1 MPRRNG
7 QGSRQARRM
16 AAERGRGQRRE
27 RRGADAGVSAGE
39 EVHGVRGVSVQVRG
53 RRGGSG
59 QGQGKGKARARA
71 KEPANAQN
79 LFQNLYKKNKK
90 FFIKRLTSKKSG
102 GIILAE
108 IERECQHL

>member
-7 QGSRQARRM
+7 RGSRQAQRT
-16 AAERGRGQRRE
+16 AAERGRGQRRGRGE
-27 RRGADAGVSAGE
+27 RRLSAGKNE
-39 EVHGVRGVSVQVRG
+39 
-53 RRGGSG
+53 
-59 QGQGKGKARARA
+59 GKARARA
-71 KEPANAQN
+71 KAAANAQN
-79 LFQNLYKKNKK
+79 LFQNLYKNNKK

>member
-16 AAERGRGQRRE
+16 AAERGRGERRGERRLSAGKNVGGRRGRRE
-27 RRGADAGVSAGE
+27 RRLSAGKNVGE
-39 EVHGVRGVSVQVRG
+39 ARVRG
-53 RRGGSG
+53 
-59 QGQGKGKARARA
+59 KAP
-71 KEPANAQN
+71 ENAQN
-79 LFQNLYKKNKK
+79 LFQNLYKNNKK

>member
-16 AAERGRGQRRE
+16 AAERGRGERRGERRLSAGKNVGGRRGRRE
-27 RRGADAGVSAGE
+27 RRLSAGKNVGE
-39 EVHGVRGVSVQVRG
+39 
-53 RRGGSG
+53 
-59 QGQGKGKARARA
+59 ARARA
-71 KEPANAQN
+71 KEPVNAQN
-79 LFQNLYKKNKK
+79 LFQNLYKNNKK

>member
-7 QGSRQARRM
+7 QGSRQARRT
-16 AAERGRGQRRE
+16 AAERGRRE
-27 RRGADAGVSAGE
+27 RRLSAGKNVGE
-39 EVHGVRGVSVQVRG
+39 
-53 RRGGSG
+53 
-59 QGQGKGKARARA
+59 ARARA
-71 KEPANAQN
+71 KEPVNAQN
-79 LFQNLYKKNKK
+79 LFQNLYKNNKK

>member
-16 AAERGRGQRRE
+16 AAERGRGERRLSAGKNVGGRRGRRE
-27 RRGADAGVSAGE
+27 RRLSAGKNVGE
-39 EVHGVRGVSVQVRG
+39 
-53 RRGGSG
+53 
-59 QGQGKGKARARA
+59 ARARA

-79 LFQNLYKKNKK
+79 LFQNLYKNNKK